1 MVRAAPGR
9 GWRRVKD
16 RPGFARRGLERLP
29 DGSPLRS
36 PERLGRDLGLG
47 AVSSLGLN
55 EGVEGPFPAAL
66 AALERLLPTLN
77 RYPGRGSLELS
88 EALAERL
95 GVDPAQLFVCA
106 GADAAIGYVCQAVLE
121 PGDEA
126 VTAWPSFPSFVSDT
140 LRRDAVPV
148 RVALRDDWSID
159 LDALQAAV
167 TDRTRLVFV
176 ATPNNPTGLAL
187 GRDEVTE
194 FVDALP
200 AHVVTVLDEAY
211 FDYLDPATRLDGVA
225 HLVRR
230 GKSVLALRTFSK
242 LYGLA
247 GLRIGYAVGPAALV
261 DGLRRVQRGY
271 DVSSLGQE
279 AALASLDDDA
289 EVAVRRTATAAR
301 VAALEA
307 LLRDHGAPV
316 TGSVANFVLLDVGPE
331 ADALAERL
339 LRGGVVVQ
347 KGTPFGAP
355 NALRI
360 TSGSPTDLARLA
372 AALRA

>member
-211 FDYLDPATRLDGVA
+211 FDYLDPATRLDGGGTS
-225 HLVRR
+225 RPP
-230 GKSVLALRTFSK
+230 GK
-242 LYGLA
+242 
-247 GLRIGYAVGPAALV
+247 VGTRAA
-261 DGLRRVQRGY
+261 
-271 DVSSLGQE
+271 DV
-279 AALASLDDDA
+279 
-289 EVAVRRTATAAR
+289 
-301 VAALEA
+301 LEA
-307 LLRDHGAPV
+307 LRARGTPDRVCGRACRARGWAAPRPAWV
-316 TGSVANFVLLDVGPE
+316 RRVVARP
-331 ADALAERL
+331 
-339 LRGGVVVQ
+339 RGG
-347 KGTPFGAP
+347 P
-355 NALRI
+355 
-360 TSGSPTDLARLA
+360 RLA
-372 AALRA
+372 